1 MKARLFV
8 APLLAAALALPY
20 ATPAI
25 CALARIADP
34 GMADMASQSVPSGNA
49 SVVVAGDTPAGP
61 GQCSL
66 GQCGLATVAV
76 VVVAVSE
83 LPSFPVVSAPL
94 AAPPAQFAGE
104 VAPPL
109 TPPPQF

>member
-1 MKARLFV
+1 MKARFLV

-49 SVVVAGDTPAGP
+49 SFVVADTPLAP
-61 GQCSL
+61 GQCNL
-66 GQCGLATVAV
+66 GQCGLATIAV

-94 AAPPAQFAGE
+94 AAPPAQLAGE